1 MRRRL
6 DPAVRRSEILRA
18 ARQAFATHRYDDVH
32 IDVIAREADASRALI
47 NHYFGDKRGLFLAV
61 AREIVAR
68 LPSVV
73 RTDLELS
80 VEDMVAA
87 NTSAWLDRIEA
98 SPETSLLFL
107 GGGPTGHDPEL
118 DALQDELR
126 DRVADRILSNH
137 LGTTDIP
144 PVAHQTM
151 RAATGLME
159 RALRDWA
166 TGKGATRDQTHTLI
180 VQSILA
186 VVRHVL
192 PAVLETDTE
201 APTPVTPARPSRARQ
216 RR

>member
-6 DPAVRRSEILRA
+6 DPEVRRREILRA
-18 ARQAFATHRYDDVH
+18 ATRAFATRPFDAVH
-32 IDVIAREADASRALI
+32 IDAVAREADASRALI

-68 LPSVV
+68 TPSVV
-73 RTDLELS
+73 RADLELS
-80 VEDMVAA
+80 IEDMVAA
-87 NTSAWLDRIEA
+87 NTDAWLDLVEA
-98 SPETSLLFL
+98 NRETSLMFL
-107 GGGPTGHDPEL
+107 GAGPIGHDPEL

-126 DRVADRILSNH
+126 DHMADRILANH

-144 PVAHQTM
+144 PAAHLTM

-159 RALRDWA
+159 RAVRDWA
-166 TGKGATRDQTHTLI
+166 TGKGTTRDQTHTII

-192 PAVLETDTE
+192 PAVLKTDPK
-201 APTPVTPARPSRARQ
+201 APTP
-216 RR
+216 